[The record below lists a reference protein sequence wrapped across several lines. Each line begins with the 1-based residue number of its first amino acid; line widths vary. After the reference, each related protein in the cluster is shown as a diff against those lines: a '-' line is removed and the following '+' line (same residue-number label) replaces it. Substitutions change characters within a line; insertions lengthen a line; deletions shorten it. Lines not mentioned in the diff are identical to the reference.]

1 MIGKNS
7 DDIPGPGSAWRQDLN
22 VKKSGEAVA
31 TARGRAPHIAK
42 EYGPGY
48 KKIQTYKWGKVDA
61 VNIETANLVELKP
74 NNPKAIRRGEKQL
87 ETYKNE
93 LEAEY
98 AKPFKGRVET
108 YDP

>member
-1 MIGKNS
+1 MLKNQERQLQPQG
-7 DDIPGPGSAWRQDLN
+7 DGHLILRKNTAPDI
-22 VKKSGEAVA
+22 
-31 TARGRAPHIAK
+31 
-42 EYGPGY
+42 